1 MRPRQPLAGVRV
13 ERPQGAAGLRPG
25 AAPPS
30 QLTPLPGRDPG
41 LGHIFCNMRSALR
54 LPRDAIARRLATNTS
69 VIEDL
74 ETGAVSSLPHWP
86 ETVRIVRGYCELLRL
101 DPDPLLW
108 RINRELQALGGVE
121 EPPTRGTRPPSPPP
135 LLLRNTKSKG
145 RQAASESRRP
155 HRRRRA
161 RRLFAIS
168 APVGVI
174 AGLMYVGMSAPEPV
188 YRAISVLP
196 SPIAGPARAGMD
208 SLLLLSAPRR
218 DGLRW
223 IDVGDPQL
231 RKVDKL
237 QTTAR

>member
-1 MRPRQPLAGVRV
+1 
-13 ERPQGAAGLRPG
+13 
-25 AAPPS
+25 
-30 QLTPLPGRDPG
+30 
-41 LGHIFCNMRSALR
+41 MRSALR

-74 ETGAVSSLPHWP
+74 EAGAVSALPHWP
-86 ETVRIVRGYCELLRL
+86 ETARIVRSYCELLRL
-101 DPDPLLW
+101 DPAPLLW
-108 RINRELQALGGVE
+108 RIHRELQAVGSIE
-121 EPPTRGTRPPSPPP
+121 EPPTRGGTRPPGPPP
-135 LLLRNTKSKG
+135 LLLRNKTKA
-145 RQAASESRRP
+145 RRAPPQSRRA

-174 AGLMYVGMSAPEPV
+174 AGLMYVAMSAPEPV
-188 YRAISVLP
+188 YRVISVLP
-196 SPIAGPARAGMD
+196 GPISGPARAGMD

-218 DGLRW
+218 EGLRW

-237 QTTAR
+237 QTTSR

>member
-1 MRPRQPLAGVRV
+1 
-13 ERPQGAAGLRPG
+13 
-25 AAPPS
+25 
-30 QLTPLPGRDPG
+30 
-41 LGHIFCNMRSALR
+41 MRSALR
-54 LPRDAIARRLATNTS
+54 LPRDAIARRLATNAS

-108 RINRELQALGGVE
+108 RINRELQAVGGGE
-121 EPPTRGTRPPSPPP
+121 EPPTRGTRPPGPPP
-135 LLLRNTKSKG
+135 LLLRNGKSKG
-145 RQAASESRRP
+145 RQAKSEAHRP

-161 RRLFAIS
+161 RRMFAIS

-174 AGLMYVGMSAPEPV
+174 AGLMYVAMSAPEPA
-188 YRAISVLP
+188 YRVISALP
-196 SPIAGPARAGMD
+196 SPISGPARAGMD

-218 DGLRW
+218 EGLRW

>member
-1 MRPRQPLAGVRV
+1 MSGVRV
-13 ERPQGAAGLRPG
+13 DRPHGLAGARPG
-25 AAPPS
+25 SAAQP
-30 QLTPLPGRDPG
+30 TPLPGRDPG

-54 LPRDAIARRLATNTS
+54 LPRDAIARRLATNAS

-86 ETVRIVRGYCELLRL
+86 ETARIVRGYCELLRL
-101 DPDPLLW
+101 DPEPLLW
-108 RINRELQALGGVE
+108 RINRELQAIGGVE
-121 EPPTRGTRPPSPPP
+121 EPPTRGTRPPGPPP
-135 LLLRNTKSKG
+135 LLLRNKSKG
-145 RQAASESRRP
+145 RQATSESRAP

-161 RRLFAIS
+161 RRLFAIG

-174 AGLMYVGMSAPEPV
+174 AGLMYVAMSAPEPV

-208 SLLLLSAPRR
+208 NLMLFSAPRR
-218 DGLRW
+218 EGLRW

-237 QTTAR
+237 QTTSR

>member
-1 MRPRQPLAGVRV
+1 
-13 ERPQGAAGLRPG
+13 
-25 AAPPS
+25 
-30 QLTPLPGRDPG
+30 
-41 LGHIFCNMRSALR
+41 MRSALR

-69 VIEDL
+69 VIEEL

-86 ETVRIVRGYCELLRL
+86 ETVRVVRGYCELLRL

-108 RINRELQALGGVE
+108 RINRELQAVGGGA
-121 EPPTRGTRPPSPPP
+121 EPPTRGTQPPGPPP
-135 LLLRNTKSKG
+135 LLLRNSKSKS
-145 RQAASESRRP
+145 RQAKSEARRP

-161 RRLFAIS
+161 RRLLAIS

-174 AGLMYVGMSAPEPV
+174 AGLMYVAMSAPEPV
-188 YRAISVLP
+188 YRVISALP
-196 SPIAGPARAGMD
+196 NPISGPARAGMD

-218 DGLRW
+218 EGLRW